1 MKKYQL
7 KERGLLLASYAL
19 MYQGFKL
26 LDIEP
31 EKININSINDLY
43 DMKII
48 NLYKKLTLLHKSF
61 ANKKI
66 NRFVNK
72 RISKIEDS
80 LDKTCQPLYIGLLLI
95 NLYIRTSEKKDFTL
109 NSSLE
114 SDIQLIIEEYNNM
127 YKISDC
133 TIDKAIDVYLAIYP
147 NQLGFIEYLKL
158 TNGFPFNLERS
169 KND

>member
-1 MKKYQL
+1 MRKYQL

-19 MYQGFKL
+19 MHQGFIL
-26 LDIEP
+26 LNIEP
-31 EKININSINDLY
+31 DKINITNMDDLY

-80 LDKTCQPLYIGLLLI
+80 LNNTCQPLYMGLLLI
-95 NLYIRTSEKKDFTL
+95 NLYIRTKEKKDFTL
-109 NSSLE
+109 NSGLE
-114 SDIQLIIEEYNNM
+114 RDIQLIIEEHNDM

-147 NQLGFIEYLKL
+147 NQQGFIEYLKL
-158 TNGFPFNLERS
+158 TNKFPFNL
-169 KND
+169 KDK